1 MDEYNSTVEI
11 HRSSLEAVILRI
23 YPDYP
28 CRPFSPGQYGSLGL
42 ISDKTNKLVKRAF
55 SISSSIID
63 FDTKNIIKQKDLNY
77 YEFYINKI
85 PINYKGR
92 EQITPKIFRLK
103 DGDRIF
109 CGEKIVGQYIVPTRD
124 KLKNILLI
132 STHTGESPNNAI
144 INQLLLNNSS
154 LNISNINVGNSDW
167 NSLYKDEHDLIQKLN
182 KNYKFIQ
189 FYDNNMYY
197 SELCT
202 FISDLC
208 NSNIK
213 TVKEVG
219 FNLETQSCLIMLCGD
234 PKMIGAPIKKGN
246 WEYDKP
252 EFGLINI
259 LEMNSF
265 TTTTRFKDG
274 NIIYESYW

>member
-11 HRSSLEAVILRI
+11 HRSSHQTVILRI

-28 CRPFSPGQYGSLGL
+28 PRPFLSGQYGSLGL
-42 ISDKTNKLVKRAF
+42 FSDKGNKLVKRAF

-63 FDTKNIIKQKDLNY
+63 SGTKNLINQKDLNY
-77 YEFYINKI
+77 YEFYINRV
-85 PINYKGR
+85 PINHIAR

-109 CGEKIVGQYIVPTRD
+109 CGEKIVGQYIFPIKD
-124 KLKNILLI
+124 KWKNILLI

-144 INQLLLNNSS
+144 INQLLLNNSK
-154 LNISNINVGNSDW
+154 LNISNINAGSSDW
-167 NSLYKDEHDLIQKLN
+167 NSLYRKEHDLIQRIN
-182 KNYKFIQ
+182 ANYKFIQ
-189 FYDNNMYY
+189 FYDDNMYY
-197 SELCT
+197 TGLCN
-202 FISDLC
+202 FINDLC
-208 NSNIK
+208 NNHK
-213 TVKEVG
+213 KAVKEVG
-219 FNLETQSCLIMLCGD
+219 FKLETQSSLVMLCGD
-234 PKMIGAPIKKGN
+234 PTMIGAPIKKGG
-246 WEYDKP
+246 WKYDKQ

-259 LEMNSF
+259 LEINSF